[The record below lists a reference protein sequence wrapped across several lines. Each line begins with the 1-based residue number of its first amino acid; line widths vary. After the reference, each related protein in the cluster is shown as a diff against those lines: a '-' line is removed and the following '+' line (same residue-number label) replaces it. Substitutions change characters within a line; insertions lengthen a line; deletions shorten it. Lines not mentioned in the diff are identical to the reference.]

1 MSGATDEHE
10 LFPPVLRDLL
20 AACGPSGNETAP
32 AAVWRDAARA
42 FGAEVQTDLIGS
54 VSARWPGAAGKPA
67 AASGAARGAAKGS
80 PGRAAAAAS
89 AAGTSDS
96 GVRRLVVMG
105 HIDEI
110 GLIVTHIDDDGY
122 LWFGEVGGWDAQVL
136 VGQRVRIDTREGSLP
151 GVIGRKPI
159 HLLRDEDRKKV
170 AEVRDLHIDIGARD
184 GAQAAALVRIGD
196 VAVIA
201 ADPLRLP
208 NGRLAARALDN
219 RLGAFVALEAARLA
233 AQAAGTGG
241 RGKRGG
247 AARKAGGG
255 SDWELVAVAA
265 VQEETTFGGSRTSAF
280 ALAPDAAIVVDGT
293 HATDAP
299 GIEPKQAGKHELG
312 SGPVLSR
319 GSTLHPGLFELLH
332 ETAEREGIP
341 FTVEAAGRSTGTDAD
356 AVHLS
361 RGGVPTALVSI
372 PMRYMHS
379 PVELVA
385 LADVHACA
393 RLIAAA
399 AHTLDT
405 QTSLAR

>member
-1 MSGATDEHE
+1 MSDGED
-10 LFPPVLRDLL
+10 LFPQVLRDLL
-20 AACGPSGNETAP
+20 AAHGPSGNETAP
-32 AAVWRDAARA
+32 AAVWRAAA
-42 FGAEVQTDLIGS
+42 ADFGAEVDTDLLGTPR
-54 VSARWPGAAGKPA
+54 ARV
-67 AASGAARGAAKGS
+67 
-80 PGRAAAAAS
+80 
-89 AAGTSDS
+89 AGTGADP
-96 GVRRLVVMG
+96 RRLVVMG

-110 GLIVTHIDDDGY
+110 GLIVTHVDEEGY
-122 LWFGEVGGWDAQVL
+122 LWFGAIGGWDAQVL
-136 VGQRVRIDTREGSLP
+136 VGQRVSIATRAGALP

-159 HLLRDEDRKKV
+159 HLLREEDRKKV
-170 AEVRDLHIDIGARD
+170 PELRDLHIDIGARD
-184 GAQAAALVRIGD
+184 GEQAAELVRIGD

-201 ADPLRLP
+201 ADPLELP
-208 NGRLAARALDN
+208 NGRIAARALDN
-219 RLGAFVALEAARLA
+219 RLGSFVALEAARLV
-233 AQAAGTGG
+233 AQAGG
-241 RGKRGG
+241 VE
-247 AARKAGGG
+247 
-255 SDWELVAVAA
+255 WELVAVAA

-280 ALAPDAAIVVDGT
+280 ALEPHAAIVVDGT

-299 GIEPKQAGKHELG
+299 GIEVKQSGKHELG

-319 GSTLHPGLFELLH
+319 GSTLHPWLFELLH
-332 ETAEREGIP
+332 ETAEREEIP

-385 LADVHACA
+385 LSDVHACA

-399 AHTLDT
+399 ARALDA